1 MDLSR
6 IIIYVLFSLF
16 PAKTKIPITPLIVP
30 CLLNDIIR
38 LSAPVINKF
47 DQYYISK
54 PNGDVIKIELQ
65 APKEIN
71 SPKTDSITFT
81 FLENSIAIVKQ
92 KNNYGAYN
100 ADEYDQK
107 LRSLDTN
114 EFLIGPLL
122 EEDFGNWVLST
133 YTKDL
138 DDEWI
143 EIFQVITMDITS
155 KY

>member
-1 MDLSR
+1 M
-6 IIIYVLFSLF
+6 
-16 PAKTKIPITPLIVP
+16 
-30 CLLNDIIR
+30 
-38 LSAPVINKF
+38 
-47 DQYYISK
+47 
-54 PNGDVIKIELQ
+54 IKIELQ

-143 EIFQVITMDITS
+143 ELFQVITMDITS